1 MKGGKVDAVMGMKI
15 MLYTYC
21 TAFSV
26 DPKYAYETPATLVK
40 EMLEIHG
47 EVKKIESEEL
57 DKARKGM

>member
-1 MKGGKVDAVMGMKI
+1 LKGGKVDAVMGMKI

-26 DPKYAYETPATLVK
+26 DPKNAYETPAHLIK

-47 EVKKIESEEL
+47 EVKKIESEEM
-57 DKARKGM
+57 DKVRKGK